1 MRFIIQ
7 LWSDEGRPVSPALVS
22 ALAQFNEQLSQAG
35 VLLSAE
41 GLVKSDGAVRITMA
55 EGARAVSAG
64 PFRDAAKLGA
74 GFWIIRAR
82 SKREAL
88 HWAER
93 CPLAEGDHLELR
105 QLYGSSDLALADSGM
120 ALV

>member
-7 LWSDEGRPVSPALVS
+7 LWSDEARPVSPALVS
-22 ALAQFNEQLSQAG
+22 ALAHFNEQLAQAG

-41 GLVKSDGAVRITMA
+41 GLVKSDRGVRITLD

-64 PFRDAAKLGA
+64 PFRDASKLGA

-82 SKREAL
+82 SKHEAL
-88 HWAER
+88 RWAER

-105 QLYGSSDLALADSGM
+105 QLYGLSDLALAESGL

>member
-7 LWSDEGRPVSPALVS
+7 LWSEEGRPVSPASVS
-22 ALAQFNEQLSQAG
+22 ALAHFNEQLAQAG

-41 GLVKSDGAVRITMA
+41 GLVKSDTALRITMA
-55 EGARAVSAG
+55 DGTRAVSAG
-64 PFRDAAKLGA
+64 PFRDAPRLGE
-74 GFWIIRAR
+74 GFWIIRAHSR
-82 SKREAL
+82 KEAL
-88 HWAER
+88 DWATR

-105 QLYGSSDLALADSGM
+105 QLYGMPDLALARAGL

>member
-7 LWSDEGRPVSPALVS
+7 LWSDEARPVSPALVS

-41 GLVKSDGAVRITMA
+41 GLVRSDSAVRITMA
-55 EGARAVSAG
+55 AGARAVSAG

-74 GFWIIRAR
+74 GFWIIRAP

-88 HWAER
+88 DWAER
-93 CPLAEGDHLELR
+93 CPLGDGDHLELR
-105 QLYGSSDLALADSGM
+105 QLYGLSDVALTDGGM